1 MKTALLFTVLTA
13 SAAFGQK
20 PSAWLNEDLPSWLQF
35 SGEYRARLEGF
46 KDGGFKPDNSDMY
59 GLSRL
64 RLNVAIQPANWF
76 RLVGQTQDARVF
88 WNDRVASAPPYQ
100 NTFDLRLAYAEVGAA
115 DGPVTLR
122 VGRQELD
129 FGEQRL
135 LGSLPWTNVT
145 RSFDAVRAT
154 FRSSGY
160 RLDAFASSVVVAQDG
175 SFDHHL
181 QGSNLHGLYGGLEKL
196 IPNAVVEPYV
206 FWRVASRQKLDT
218 KTGGVRWVGKLPAGF
233 DYGVE
238 MALQRGDI
246 AASVVNAWAGHW
258 VAGRTFAGAWRP
270 RAFLEFNYASGD
282 RDPHDAKTETF
293 DPLYPTGH
301 DKLGLADQVGWRNI
315 RDLRFGVEAAPAKA
329 LRVSLVGH
337 SWHLA
342 SATDGLY
349 NAAGTL
355 IARAADGTAGTH
367 VGEEVDAQGVWSAN
381 KQIQLGAGVGHIFP
395 GEFLKRATPG
405 RPYTF
410 PYLMAVW
417 AF

>member
-1 MKTALLFTVLTA
+1 MA
-13 SAAFGQK
+13 
-20 PSAWLNEDLPSWLQF
+20 
-35 SGEYRARLEGF
+35 GEYRDRLEVL
-46 KDGGFKPDNSDMY
+46 KDGGFKRDNSDMY
-59 GLSRL
+59 GLSGMRL
-64 RLNVAIQPANWF
+64 TVAIHPANWF

-129 FGEQRL
+129 LGEQRL
-135 LGSLPWTNVT
+135 LGSLLWTNVT
-145 RSFDAVRAT
+145 RSFDAVRAA

-258 VAGRTFAGAWRP
+258 GAGRTFARALRP
-270 RAFLEFNYASGD
+270 RPVPEFHYASGD
-282 RDPHDAKTETF
+282 HGPPDS
-293 DPLYPTGH
+293 
-301 DKLGLADQVGWRNI
+301 Q
-315 RDLRFGVEAAPAKA
+315 
-329 LRVSLVGH
+329 
-337 SWHLA
+337 
-342 SATDGLY
+342 
-349 NAAGTL
+349 
-355 IARAADGTAGTH
+355 
-367 VGEEVDAQGVWSAN
+367 
-381 KQIQLGAGVGHIFP
+381 
-395 GEFLKRATPG
+395 
-405 RPYTF
+405 
-410 PYLMAVW
+410 
-417 AF
+417 

>member
-160 RLDAFASSVVVAQDG
+160 RLDAFASSVVVA
-175 SFDHHL
+175 
-181 QGSNLHGLYGGLEKL
+181 
-196 IPNAVVEPYV
+196 
-206 FWRVASRQKLDT
+206 
-218 KTGGVRWVGKLPAGF
+218 
-233 DYGVE
+233 
-238 MALQRGDI
+238 
-246 AASVVNAWAGHW
+246 
-258 VAGRTFAGAWRP
+258 GR
-270 RAFLEFNYASGD
+270 
-282 RDPHDAKTETF
+282 
-293 DPLYPTGH
+293 
-301 DKLGLADQVGWRNI
+301 
-315 RDLRFGVEAAPAKA
+315 
-329 LRVSLVGH
+329 
-337 SWHLA
+337 
-342 SATDGLY
+342 
-349 NAAGTL
+349 
-355 IARAADGTAGTH
+355 
-367 VGEEVDAQGVWSAN
+367 
-381 KQIQLGAGVGHIFP
+381 
-395 GEFLKRATPG
+395 
-405 RPYTF
+405 
-410 PYLMAVW
+410 
-417 AF
+417 